1 MKYLFITV
9 FFTKMAGNYTIGSFT
24 TLSVNGGSFTTLSV
38 NGAIVVDCKTRDVF
52 QYTAKMHDLFNL
64 Q

>member
-9 FFTKMAGNYTIGSFT
+9 FFTKMAGNYTI
-24 TLSVNGGSFTTLSV
+24 GSFTTLSV